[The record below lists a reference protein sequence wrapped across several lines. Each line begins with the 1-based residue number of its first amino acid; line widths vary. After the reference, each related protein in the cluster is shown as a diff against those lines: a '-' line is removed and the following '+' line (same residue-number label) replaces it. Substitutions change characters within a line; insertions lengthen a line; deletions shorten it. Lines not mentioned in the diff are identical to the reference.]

1 MYTVAAGHEGGG
13 ELGGLTEV
21 GVEADVPDWG
31 FQELTAV
38 ARAHR
43 GHRLGLLLKIAMQQ
57 WLAEAEPQLR
67 RILTGNAGA
76 NEHMI
81 AINEALG
88 YQVSGAPYRS
98 WEFQVAGLV

>member
-1 MYTVAAGHEGGG
+1 M
-13 ELGGLTEV
+13 
-21 GVEADVPDWG
+21 
-31 FQELTAV
+31 
-38 ARAHR
+38 
-43 GHRLGLLLKIAMQQ
+43 LKIAMQE

-88 YQVSGAPYRS
+88 YRVVGGPLRS
-98 WEFQVAGLV
+98 WELKAADMAAVQS